1 MGKQFKVEFR
11 KDCKVCHAKITGKR
25 FRSYCSPECRNKFFN
40 KKYSDRNVEW
50 QRAKRD
56 RDASTP
62 DARKVECLICKKWY
76 VQVGTHIV
84 QVHGVTA
91 REYREA
97 YDLEVKKGIVPSWYR
112 ELKGNQALENETY
125 KNLQAGAK
133 YRFKPGDPRA
143 GKYKRS
149 PITINRLKTKIWTHT
164 KK

>member
-1 MGKQFKVEFR
+1 MKK
-11 KDCKVCHAKITGKR
+11 CAKCGSEIVRGPKAN
-25 FRSYCSPECRNKFFN
+25 FVKYCQACRAEAY
-40 KKYSDRNVEW
+40 KYTEYRTQW

-56 RDASTP
+56 REALDP

-76 VQVGTHIV
+76 IQVGTHIV

-97 YDLEVKKGIVPSWYR
+97 YDLEVKKGTVPAWYR

-125 KNLQAGAK
+125 KNLQAGTK
-133 YRFKPGDPRA
+133 YRFKKGQEGI

-149 PITINRLKTKIWTHT
+149 PITINRLKTRLC
-164 KK
+164 KKK